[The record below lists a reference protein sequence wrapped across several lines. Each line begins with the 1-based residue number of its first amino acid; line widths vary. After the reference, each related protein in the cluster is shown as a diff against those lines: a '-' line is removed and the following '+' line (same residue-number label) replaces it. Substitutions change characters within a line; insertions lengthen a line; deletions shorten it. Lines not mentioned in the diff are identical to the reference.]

1 MKLTVFSDS
10 HGNMENVLRIF
21 DDSPA
26 DRYLFCGD
34 GLTDAEDA
42 AHLRDVPLTAVAGN
56 CDYGSTARTEW
67 LLELEGVRILL
78 THGHG
83 YAVKQGTGA
92 LLRRARELEAQ
103 VVLFG
108 HTHQRL
114 LEEAGFRETGF
125 AASGGEAR
133 RMLLSGSWDA
143 LVING
148 PLSDEFGHQL
158 AMDAAEEGTG
168 VLLAVK
174 NELWE
179 EVNERVAPLGV
190 LTLGRPFSRGMFAQA
205 MGLLLAS
212 QAKVERC
219 RAENERLRQK
229 LEELRIVSRAKCL
242 LVEYLHL
249 TEEEAHKYL
258 ERIAME
264 ERKTRRSVAE
274 EILREYE

>member
-92 LLRRARELEAQ
+92 LLRRARELEAK

-114 LEEAGFRETGF
+114 LEEA
-125 AASGGEAR
+125 
-133 RMLLSGSWDA
+133 D
-143 LVING
+143 
-148 PLSDEFGHQL
+148 
-158 AMDAAEEGTG
+158 G
-168 VLLAVK
+168 VLLINPGSCRDERYYA
-174 NELWE
+174 EL
-179 EVNERVAPLGV
+179 EVETGQILTAQLCLGSPRI
-190 LTLGRPFSRGMFAQA
+190 TR
-205 MGLLLAS
+205 
-212 QAKVERC
+212 
-219 RAENERLRQK
+219 RQK
-229 LEELRIVSRAKCL
+229 PTWWQPSR
-242 LVEYLHL
+242 
-249 TEEEAHKYL
+249 
-258 ERIAME
+258 
-264 ERKTRRSVAE
+264 
-274 EILREYE
+274 

>member
-1 MKLTVFSDS
+1 MLTPDTKGGRSSAVQ
-10 HGNMENVLRIF
+10 ENV
-21 DDSPA
+21 
-26 DRYLFCGD
+26 DR
-34 GLTDAEDA
+34 
-42 AHLRDVPLTAVAGN
+42 R
-56 CDYGSTARTEW
+56 
-67 LLELEGVRILL
+67 
-78 THGHG
+78 
-83 YAVKQGTGA
+83 A
-92 LLRRARELEAQ
+92 LLAASGEKSRAQWE
-103 VVLFG
+103 
-108 HTHQRL
+108 RL

-264 ERKTRRSVAE
+264 ERKNRRSVAE

>member
-83 YAVKQGTGA
+83 YAVNQGTGA

-114 LEEAGFRETGF
+114 LEEAGGRALLSFTIHEGKKRQI
-125 AASGGEAR
+125 R
-133 RMLLSGSWDA
+133 RMCARAG
-143 LVING
+143 
-148 PLSDEFGHQL
+148 
-158 AMDAAEEGTG
+158 
-168 VLLAVK
+168 LAVRR
-174 NELWE
+174 LC
-179 EVNERVAPLGV
+179 RVAEAGIPLGTLREGAWRP
-190 LTLGRPFSRGMFAQA
+190 LTQ
-205 MGLLLAS
+205 
-212 QAKVERC
+212 
-219 RAENERLRQK
+219 
-229 LEELRIVSRAKCL
+229 
-242 LVEYLHL
+242 
-249 TEEEAHKYL
+249 
-258 ERIAME
+258 
-264 ERKTRRSVAE
+264 E
-274 EILREYE
+274 EIETIMGKQG